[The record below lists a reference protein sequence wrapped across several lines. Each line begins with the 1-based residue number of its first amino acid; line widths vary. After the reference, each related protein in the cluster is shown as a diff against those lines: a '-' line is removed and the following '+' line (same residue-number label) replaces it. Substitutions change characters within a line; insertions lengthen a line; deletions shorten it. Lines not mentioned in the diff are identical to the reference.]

1 MSLLTALL
9 WGTVESCIVDVL
21 QYNFASR
28 IPVISKAG
36 PAVLIRIR
44 INTVFVLNTSYCVF
58 EPYLPYLTVEK
69 YDFLLKYVFPKIC
82 INMAYFT
89 FIYGILAA
97 SRIVLWV
104 WPLHG

>member
-1 MSLLTALL
+1 MPETLLSFLAPYLL
-9 WGTVESCIVDVL
+9 AIERIYVEIVIHI
-21 QYNFASR
+21 F
-28 IPVISKAG
+28 KAG

-69 YDFLLKYVFPKIC
+69 YDFFLKYVFPKIR
-82 INMAYFT
+82 IITAYFT
-89 FIYGILAA
+89 FIYRIFAA
-97 SRIVLWV
+97 NRIVLWV